1 MKTANLEKFFNSF
14 GKKVVNQARGIL
26 NRKKGGGTNLAQ
38 SIKFKVSKDAQGNVS
53 IAFTMA
59 PYGKYI
65 DKGVSG
71 TQQAQKYINSQGKS
85 MASPFKFTTKQPPSG
100 IIDKW
105 VVKKGI
111 APRDAGGRFIA
122 RKSLVYLIARSIKLK
137 GIKSLAFLQKP
148 LGLALKKFGKGMM
161 QGLKKDIEA
170 SINQ

>member
-14 GKKVVNQARGIL
+14 GKKVVNQAKGIL
-26 NRKKGGGTNLAQ
+26 NKKKGGGTNLAQ

-53 IAFTMA
+53 IKFDMA
-59 PYGKYI
+59 SYGKYV

-71 TQQAQKYINSQGKS
+71 TQQKQKFTDYKGKS
-85 MASPFKFTTKQPPSG
+85 MASPYKYTTKQPPTG
-100 IIDKW
+100 ILDKW

-122 RKSLVYLIARSIKLK
+122 RKSLVYLISRSIKLK
-137 GIKSLAFLQKP
+137 VIKSLAFFQKP

>member
-1 MKTANLEKFFNSF
+1 MKTKNLEKYFNSF
-14 GKKVVNQARGIL
+14 GKKVVNQAKGIL
-26 NRKKGGGTNLAQ
+26 NKKKGGGTNLAQ

-53 IAFTMA
+53 IKFDMA
-59 PYGKYI
+59 PYGKYV

-71 TQQAQKYINSQGKS
+71 TQQKQKFTDYKGKS
-85 MASPFKFTTKQPPSG
+85 MASPYKYTTKQPPTG
-100 IIDKW
+100 ILDKW

-137 GIKSLAFLQKP
+137 GIKSLAFFQKP